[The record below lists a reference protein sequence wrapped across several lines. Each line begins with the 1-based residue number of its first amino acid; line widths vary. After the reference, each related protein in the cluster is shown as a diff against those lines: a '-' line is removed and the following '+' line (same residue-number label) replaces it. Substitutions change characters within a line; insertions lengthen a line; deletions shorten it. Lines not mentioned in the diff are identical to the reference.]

1 MNQNLPPCHF
11 CPLRTEAETTQIKLQ
26 NKAALIKNE
35 PPSSCMLS
43 NTYLSLRFM
52 CNAILSVSSWPPD
65 CFLLSKL
72 SPRPKP
78 GTGWPRRTSTINGSV
93 QCGQKL
99 IPKLPLSVNSNHK
112 AAISKIIMSF
122 YCINSPV
129 LCKGPSFQQWSTSVM
144 IRRYR
149 PMITPKCE

>member
-1 MNQNLPPCHF
+1 MSL
-11 CPLRTEAETTQIKLQ
+11 
-26 NKAALIKNE
+26 
-35 PPSSCMLS
+35 LS
-43 NTYLSLRFM
+43 FENGGWNNSDQTAKQGSTDQKWTAILVYVVKHIQYLSLRFM
-52 CNAILSVSSWPPD
+52 CNAILSVSSWPPA

-78 GTGWPRRTSTINGSV
+78 GTGRPRRTSTINGSV